1 MYMKGSNI
9 ANHAWTNDHTDH
21 TIDFENGKVIDR
33 GNFRIRKTLESWHTT
48 ITNEVDNNWNFAFL
62 LKNNRILYP

>member
-9 ANHAWTNDHTDH
+9 ANHAWTNDH

>member
-9 ANHAWTNDHTDH
+9 ANHAWTNDH

-48 ITNEVDNNWNFAFL
+48 ITNETDNNSKPLPGQYAFL
-62 LKNNRILYP
+62 LRKQ